1 MTVSLRGAMLAPA
14 SLSGGRRDP
23 VTQHSRDTPQFYLT
37 APSPCPY
44 LPGRHE
50 RKVFTHLV
58 GDKAGDLNDLLTH
71 GGFRRSQSIAY
82 RPACDQCRACVSV
95 RVVANEFRPS
105 RNFRKILARNA
116 DIVGEQRSA
125 VPTSE
130 QYSVFRAY
138 LDQRHR
144 HGGMADMTVLDYA
157 MMVEDSHVETRIIEY
172 RRRGIDSAITGRGE
186 ELVAVALT
194 DVLSDGLSMVYSFF
208 EPSEEN
214 RSLGT
219 FMILDHIARARRQ
232 GLPYVYLGYWI
243 EGSKKMDYKGRFL
256 PQQRLAPSGWL
267 RIDASGEVLSEPQD

>member
-1 MTVSLRGAMLAPA
+1 MAASAAASRSPTARPATSAAPA
-14 SLSGGRRDP
+14 FPCASSP
-23 VTQHSRDTPQFYLT
+23 TSS
-37 APSPCPY
+37 APRAISS
-44 LPGRHE
+44 
-50 RKVFTHLV
+50 KV
-58 GDKAGDLNDLLTH
+58 
-71 GGFRRSQSIAY
+71 
-82 RPACDQCRACVSV
+82 
-95 RVVANEFRPS
+95 
-105 RNFRKILARNA
+105 LARNA

-138 LDQRHR
+138 LDKRHR

-172 RRRGIDSAITGRGE
+172 RKRGIDTGITGRGE
-186 ELVAVALT
+186 ELIAVALT

-208 EPSEEN
+208 EPSEQS

-219 FMILDHIARARRQ
+219 FMILDHITRARRL

-267 RIDASGEVLSEPQD
+267 RIDATGEVLSEPQD

>member
-1 MTVSLRGAMLAPA
+1 
-14 SLSGGRRDP
+14 

-58 GDKAGDLNDLLTH
+58 GDKAGD
-71 GGFRRSQSIAY
+71 
-82 RPACDQCRACVSV
+82 RACVSV

-105 RNFRKILARNA
+105 RNFKKVLARNA

-138 LDQRHR
+138 LDRRHR

-172 RRRGIDSAITGRGE
+172 RRRGVDTGITGRGE
-186 ELVAVALT
+186 ELIAVALT

-208 EPSEEN
+208 EPSQQS

-219 FMILDHIARARRQ
+219 FMILDHITRARRL

-267 RIDASGEVLSEPQD
+267 RIDATGEMLSEPQD